1 MDEKV
6 YFAAD
11 NLISMIDAEIEFYK
25 SVCPDEGEGISE
37 WDDGFISGMIKIK
50 GAIRDLKNDAIK
62 RKQFEE
68 AKNE

>member
-1 MDEKV
+1 MDVNV
-6 YFAAD
+6 YFVAE

-37 WDDGFISGMIKIK
+37 WDEGFISGMIKIK
-50 GAIRDLKNDAIK
+50 SIIRKAENEAKK

-68 AKNE
+68 ALK